1 MNDALVELARDNLL
15 VYAMLTVPGYKPAA
29 HHKRLAEYLERAE
42 SGEVDRFMCNMPPR
56 HGKSKLASEI
66 YPAWY
71 LGRNPGKRVI
81 QCCYGAELATI
92 FGRSVR
98 NLIASEA
105 HQAIFPECQL
115 AADSS
120 SVQRFNTTKEG
131 GYAAV
136 GVGGPITGR
145 GADLLLLDDLTKNR
159 QDADS
164 PTVHTT
170 MIEWY
175 GSVARTRLQSGGSIV
190 GVQTRWGA
198 NDFIN
203 WLLTST
209 AHEGWR
215 KLILPALALAD
226 DPLGRAIGEPLW
238 PSQYDA
244 VALDNLRL
252 SLGARDWQAL
262 YQQDPVGA
270 ADVIFEPGWLQFYR
284 ETPPKFDDV
293 YQSWDLT
300 FGSTNG
306 NASWVVGQAWGVVG
320 SNKYL
325 IGMSREQLG
334 FSQTLSAIRSARYR
348 FPNTTKIYIE
358 AKANGQAAIE
368 TLGHEDWWYK
378 TRIEPILPRG
388 NKEERAFL
396 AVPSFQR
403 GEVFLP
409 DPALHS
415 WIKPLLTELELFP
428 KSATDD
434 CVDAMSQFLGNWAP
448 NKTKWLSMC

>member
-1 MNDALVELARDNLL
+1 MNDALVELARENLL

-42 SGEVDRFMCNMPPR
+42 QGNDRVMCNLPPR

-66 YPAWY
+66 FAAWY
-71 LGRNPGKRVI
+71 LGRNPEKRVI
-81 QCCYGAELATI
+81 SISYGAELSSV

-98 NLIASEA
+98 NLVASEP
-105 HQAIFPECQL
+105 HKVIFPECRL
-115 AADSS
+115 SPDSTAIAN
-120 SVQRFNTTKEG
+120 FNTTAGG
-131 GYAAV
+131 GYSSV
-136 GVGGPITGR
+136 GVGGAITGK
-145 GADLLLLDDLTKNR
+145 GADLLLLDDMTKNR

-164 PTVHTT
+164 PTVHA
-170 MIEWY
+170 MMCDWY

-190 GVQTRWGA
+190 AVQTRWGT

-203 WLLTST
+203 WLLTTT
-209 AHEGWR
+209 AHENWR
-215 KLILPALALAD
+215 KLILPALASAD
-226 DPLGRAIGEPLW
+226 DPLGRSIGEPLW
-238 PSQYDA
+238 PSKYDA
-244 VALDNLRL
+244 AALDNLRL

-262 YQQDPVGA
+262 FQQDPVGA
-270 ADVIFEPGWLQFYR
+270 ADVIFEAGWLQYYR
-284 ETPPKFDDV
+284 EAPAKFDDV

-334 FSQTLSAIRSARYR
+334 FSQTLAAIRTARYR
-348 FPNTTKIYIE
+348 FPDTTKIYIE
-358 AKANGQAAIE
+358 QKANGQAAIE
-368 TLGHEDWWYK
+368 TLGQEDWWFK
-378 TRIEPILPRG
+378 TRIVPILPKG
-388 NKEERAFL
+388 SKEDRAFL

-409 DPALHS
+409 DPGLYP
-415 WIKPLLTELELFP
+415 WVKPLLTEMELFP

-448 NKTKWLSMC
+448 CKTKWLSML